1 MLRLS
6 WLLAIPVLLG
16 CGTHAVFDDA
26 DAPALVAAKTMD
38 LDSDG
43 TVETVQVLFSEPIAD
58 ETVDPGDFH
67 LDLIGAVT
75 FEVRTNGD
83 RIHDDVIHL
92 SFPDGFLRA
101 EAEPFLDYTPGSLE
115 DLSGN
120 ALGPVVG
127 FPVQAGP
134 LLP

>member
-1 MLRLS
+1 M
-6 WLLAIPVLLG
+6 
-16 CGTHAVFDDA
+16 FDDT
-26 DAPALVAAKTMD
+26 DAPVVVAAKTMD
-38 LDSDG
+38 LNSDG
-43 TVETVQVLFSEPIAD
+43 SVETVQVLFSEPIAD
-58 ETVDPGDFH
+58 ETVDPADFH

-75 FEVRTNGD
+75 VEFRTNGD
-83 RIHDDVIHL
+83 RSDNEVIHL
-92 SFPDGFLRA
+92 SFPDGFLRDD
-101 EAEPFLDYTPGSLE
+101 AEPLLDYTPGSLE